1 MTSTGHFWGL
11 SLRTGD
17 FRFGCNFFV
26 FRAREKLPKGKMWG
40 KKNFFSNIFFI
51 SRNFEVWA
59 RYGQKTRFGVPV
71 LDCPYLWSGT
81 WAKSENRIT
90 GVFLTK
96 FFAARQEKSKNG
108 QERAKNK
115 IRRFWFF

>member
-1 MTSTGHFWGL
+1 MSVLGPKIKFVV
-11 SLRTGD
+11 
-17 FRFGCNFFV
+17 FGFL
-26 FRAREKLPKGKMWG
+26 EKSRRNIKILENPETFA
-40 KKNFFSNIFFI
+40 KKIC
-51 SRNFEVWA
+51 
-59 RYGQKTRFGVPV
+59 FGVPV